1 MSEVIHR
8 VELELAGRTL
18 SIETGKLA
26 KQAGGSVLVQYGETV
41 VLGTAVHSD
50 PRPGLDFFPLTVDYR
65 EKLSAAG
72 KFPGGFRKRE
82 GAPNQKEI
90 LTMRNIDRP
99 IRPLFPKG
107 YIDEVQIQCW
117 VMSYDGQN
125 EPDVLAG
132 IAASAALSI
141 SNIPF
146 QGPVGNV
153 RVGRVDGEL
162 VAMPTAA
169 QDAYSDLDML
179 LCGHEDGINMI
190 EVGAYE
196 MPEDEL
202 NAAVAFGYEYVKQ
215 ITQLIKDLQGKC
227 GQEKVGG
234 PVVIPDDIAELVN
247 SKLGGP
253 LRDAKTSDGTK
264 LDRQVAVKECKKAF
278 FAEHFPAPGEDA
290 TPFQIDQYR
299 DRLKLAKVAAHDLE
313 EEITRAIIRDGK
325 RTDGRAADE
334 LRRIVC
340 ETGLLPRVHGSGMF
354 QRGETQALVTA
365 VLGTG
370 KDEQIVDGLGQEYSE
385 KFYLHYNFPPFSV
398 GEAKRITGPGRR
410 EIGHGKLAEKAL
422 LPVLPPVE
430 KFPYTVRLVSDILE
444 SNGSSSMASAC
455 GGTLALMDAGVPIN
469 APVAG
474 ISIGLIRADEPGQED
489 VYLTD
494 IQGEEDHFGDMDFKV
509 TGTRAGVTAVQI
521 DMKIRGLT
529 LDQVRKA
536 FDLAK
541 TNRVQIIEMIEAEIP
556 EPRKELSP
564 YAPRMLTTHI
574 HPDKIGKLI
583 GPGGKTI
590 RALEADTGAKIEIE
604 EDGTVFLSAVG
615 AGKAE
620 KALEEVEKL
629 CAEVKEGAI
638 YTGKVSSIKD
648 FGAFIEVMPGQDGLC
663 HISELTTGFVD
674 KVTDILKVG
683 EEVRVKVILVDD
695 TGRVK
700 LSRKAAYQEEGIE
713 DPHANRERSG
723 GGGGGGDRGGRDG
736 GGGRGRGRGGRGGR
750 GGRDGGGKGGNGG
763 GDKPDNGGSSGG
775 FEGMGDG
782 GNEPDAQPAN
792 SEG

>member
-1 MSEVIHR
+1 MSETIHR

-65 EKLSAAG
+65 EKISAAG

-82 GAPNQKEI
+82 GPPNQKEI

-117 VMSYDGQN
+117 VLAYDGQN

-196 MPEDEL
+196 MPEGEL
-202 NAAVAFGYEYVKQ
+202 NDAVAFGYEYVKQ
-215 ITQLIKDLQGKC
+215 ITSMIKDLQGKC

-234 PVVIPDDIAELVN
+234 PVVVPQEIADKVAGLRDGLRQAKSGGN
-247 SKLGGP
+247 SKAE
-253 LRDAKTSDGTK
+253 RADAVREIKKEFIQNNYPEPDESATYAAHQKHQKT
-264 LDRQVAVKECKKAF
+264 VK
-278 FAEHFPAPGEDA
+278 
-290 TPFQIDQYR
+290 TV
-299 DRLKLAKVAAHDLE
+299 KVAIHDLE
-313 EEITRAIIRDGK
+313 EQITREIIRSGK

-340 ETGLLPRVHGSGMF
+340 ETGLLPRVHGSGLF
-354 QRGETQALVTA
+354 QRGETQALVTT

-455 GGTLALMDAGVPIN
+455 GGCLALMDAGVPIS

-474 ISIGLIRADEPGQED
+474 ISIGMIRADEPGQED

-509 TGTRAGVTAVQI
+509 CGTREGRHGRADRHEDPRAHARPGQA
-521 DMKIRGLT
+521 RRLT
-529 LDQVRKA
+529 LRRPTGSRSSRRSRRRSPSRA
-536 FDLAK
+536 RSCRS
-541 TNRVQIIEMIEAEIP
+541 T
-556 EPRKELSP
+556 PR
-564 YAPRMLTTHI
+564 A
-574 HPDKIGKLI
+574 
-583 GPGGKTI
+583 
-590 RALEADTGAKIEIE
+590 
-604 EDGTVFLSAVG
+604 
-615 AGKAE
+615 
-620 KALEEVEKL
+620 
-629 CAEVKEGAI
+629 C
-638 YTGKVSSIKD
+638 
-648 FGAFIEVMPGQDGLC
+648 
-663 HISELTTGFVD
+663 
-674 KVTDILKVG
+674 
-683 EEVRVKVILVDD
+683 
-695 TGRVK
+695 
-700 LSRKAAYQEEGIE
+700 
-713 DPHANRERSG
+713 
-723 GGGGGGDRGGRDG
+723 
-736 GGGRGRGRGGRGGR
+736 
-750 GGRDGGGKGGNGG
+750 
-763 GDKPDNGGSSGG
+763 
-775 FEGMGDG
+775 
-782 GNEPDAQPAN
+782 
-792 SEG
+792 